1 MSSELVSVIMGV
13 YYHRDTLELLKR
25 AVESI
30 LKQTYQNIEFLI
42 CDNGSTSAAMQCL
55 EQYAMNDQ
63 RIKLVRDV
71 SNTDLASKLNAC
83 LRDAKGTYIARMDD
97 DDYAYSIR
105 LERQVS
111 FLKLHPDIDFVGSNV
126 LLRRQPDL
134 EIIGKRVFPKYP
146 VPKDFFMSQP
156 YIHPSLMFRREALIK
171 VCGYSERPHQRF
183 CEDYDLLLRMYGA
196 QMRGANLQTILLDYS
211 IPATA
216 KGSRKMA
223 HRWNE
228 VCTRWC
234 RFQQLHLFPGALPY
248 VVKPLLVGMLPEKLL
263 KRLKRRYNE

>member
-13 YYHRDTLELLKR
+13 YYHRDTLKLLRR

-30 LKQTYQNIEFLI
+30 LKQTYHNIEFLI
-42 CDNGSTSAAMQCL
+42 CDDGSTVAAMECL

-71 SNTDLASKLNAC
+71 PNIDLASKLNAC
-83 LRDAKGTYIARMDD
+83 LKVAKGIYIARMDD
-97 DDYAYSIR
+97 DDYAYPIR

-126 LLRRQPDL
+126 LLRRQPNL
-134 EIIGKRVFPKYP
+134 EIAGKRLFPKYP
-146 VPKDFFMSQP
+146 SPRDFYISQP
-156 YIHPSLMFRREALIK
+156 YIHPSLVFRRKALIK
-171 VCGYSERPHQRF
+171 ICGYSERPHQRF
-183 CEDYDLLLRMYGA
+183 CEDYDLLLRMYGSKM
-196 QMRGANLQTILLDYS
+196 QGANLQTILLDYS
-211 IPATA
+211 VPETT
-216 KGSRKMA
+216 KGNRKMA

-234 RFQQLHLFPGALPY
+234 RFQQLHLFPEALPY
-248 VVKPLLVGMLPEKLL
+248 VVKPLLVGMLPERLL
-263 KRLKRRYNE
+263 KGLKKRYYE